1 MATKRPATVV
11 SDQAKAN
18 SCCNAQSRDVP
29 MNTILNLLDRAS
41 LGVINILIIAGMPLA
56 AFGLL
61 TNAL

>member
-1 MATKRPATVV
+1 
-11 SDQAKAN
+11 
-18 SCCNAQSRDVP
+18 

-56 AFGLL
+56 SFGLL

>member
-1 MATKRPATVV
+1 
-11 SDQAKAN
+11 
-18 SCCNAQSRDVP
+18 

-61 TNAL
+61 TKAL